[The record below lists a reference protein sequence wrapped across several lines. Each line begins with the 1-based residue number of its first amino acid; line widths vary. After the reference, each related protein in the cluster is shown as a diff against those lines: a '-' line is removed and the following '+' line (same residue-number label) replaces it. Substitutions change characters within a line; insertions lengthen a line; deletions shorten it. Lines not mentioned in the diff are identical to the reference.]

1 MEKMDNYLLR
11 RVSRIA
17 LIALF
22 AMILLAGA
30 TIANAEEPKL
40 DDDWHFT
47 LIPYLW
53 LPSIGGKMNINVPNT
68 SPASSSGMQTVST
81 VSNDFNIS
89 SSSLLKNF
97 KFGALVTMELE
108 KGDWSFL
115 TDVMYVHLSD
125 SNRQVTFPNLPSG
138 SFDIGA
144 DTSFRGWIVEAA
156 PAYSLYRSQS
166 IKFDIL
172 AGVRYIGIDSSATL
186 DLSTTLPE
194 EIPSHYYSYNKG
206 LVDPIVGFKGK
217 CELGEGW
224 YIPYYFD
231 AGGFDINN
239 EWSWQAFGGVGYHF
253 SKLYSMDLGYR
264 HLQYNF
270 NHSVLLKDV
279 YMSGVLLGFVF
290 RF

>member
-1 MEKMDNYLLR
+1 MMNDFLLR
-11 RVSRIA
+11 KASKVAVFA
-17 LIALF
+17 LVAVV
-22 AMILLAGA
+22 LLVTV
-30 TIANAEEPKL
+30 TIANAVEPKL

-53 LPSIGGKMNINVPNT
+53 LPSIGGKMNIALPNGG
-68 SPASSSGMQTVST
+68 SA
-81 VSNDFNIS
+81 SNDFNMS

-115 TDVMYVHLSD
+115 TDIMYMHLSD
-125 SNRQVTFPNLPSG
+125 SNRQVSFPNLPG
-138 SFDIGA
+138 GPLDITA
-144 DTSFRGWIVEAA
+144 DTSFKSWIIEAA
-156 PAYSLYRSQS
+156 PAYSLYRTPS
-166 IKFDIL
+166 IKVDVL
-172 AGVRYIGIDSSATL
+172 AGVRYIGLDSNATL

-194 EIPSHYYSYNKG
+194 EIPSHYFSYNKG
-206 LVDPIVGFKGK
+206 LVDPIVGIKGK
-217 CELGEGW
+217 FELGEGW
-224 YIPYYFD
+224 FIPYYFD
-231 AGGFDINN
+231 AGGFGINN

-253 SKLYSMDLGYR
+253 SELFSMDLGYR

-270 NHSVLLKDV
+270 NNSVLLKDV